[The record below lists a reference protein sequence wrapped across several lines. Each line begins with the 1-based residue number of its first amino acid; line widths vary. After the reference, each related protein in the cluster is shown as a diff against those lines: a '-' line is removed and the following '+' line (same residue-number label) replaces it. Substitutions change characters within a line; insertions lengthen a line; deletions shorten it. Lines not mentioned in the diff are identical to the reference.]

1 MRNKMQFADRQT
13 VERLRRE
20 FPKGCRIVL
29 DVMDDPYT
37 HIQPGAQGTCEGV
50 DDAGNILCRWDCG
63 SSLSVAYGADRAHRV
78 ASEREVKVS
87 LDWLG
92 KRQRGATQGGHCPR
106 CGKVLDTFERHA
118 VSRYA
123 DLTVC
128 DECGTEEALEC
139 AGLKERKPL
148 TTWWCTKGWEL

>member
-106 CGKVLDTFERHA
+106 CGKELDTFERHA

-123 DLTVC
+123 DLSVC

-148 TTWWCTKGWEL
+148 TAWWCTKGWEL

>member
-123 DLTVC
+123 DLSVC

-148 TTWWCTKGWEL
+148 TAWWCTKGWEL

>member
-1 MRNKMQFADRQT
+1 MRNKMQFPDRQT
-13 VERLRRE
+13 VECLRRE

-29 DVMDDPYT
+29 DAMDDPYT

-63 SSLSVAYGADRAHRV
+63 SALSVAYGADRAHRV

-106 CGKVLDTFERHA
+106 CGKELKSFRRHA
-118 VSRYA
+118 VSRNA
-123 DLTVC
+123 DIIVC
-128 DECGTEEALEC
+128 DSCGTEEALE
-139 AGLKERKPL
+139 AFGTVEKKPI
-148 TTWWCTKGWEL
+148 TEWWCTKGWEL

>member
-1 MRNKMQFADRQT
+1 MKNEMRFPDSTT
-13 VERLRRE
+13 VARLRQE
-20 FPKGCRIVL
+20 FPVGCRIVL
-29 DVMDDPYT
+29 DAMDDPYT
-37 HIQPGAQGTCEGV
+37 HIPTGTQGTCLGV
-50 DDAGNILCRWDCG
+50 DDAGSIMVAWDCG

-78 ASEREVKVS
+78 ASEEEVKVS
-87 LDWLG
+87 LGWLG

-106 CGKVLDTFERHA
+106 CGKELDTFERHA

-148 TTWWCTKGWEL
+148 TAWWCTKGWEL